1 MNVRRSIATAAAV
14 IGLPLGLSGCG
25 FDAPTDQ
32 VYNPAVGVNNQDG
45 QVDVLNA
52 LVVSAED
59 GSGTLLV
66 SLANNDQSEPDAL
79 AGVSGEGITVDV
91 SGDTSI
97 PAGQLLT
104 FSDGSLAVTGE
115 AVRAGAFVTLT
126 FSFDGAASAT
136 VDAPVV
142 AREGAYADVPVS

>member
-1 MNVRRSIATAAAV
+1 MNVRRSTALAAVV

-52 LVVSAED
+52 LIVSAED
-59 GSGTLLV
+59 GSGTLVV

-79 AGVSGEGITVDV
+79 AGVSGQAEVAV
-91 SGDTSI
+91 SGDAAI
-97 PAGQLLT
+97 PAGGLLVL
-104 FSDGSLAVTGE
+104 SDDTLAVTGE
-115 AVRAGAFVTLT
+115 SVRKGAFVRLT
-126 FSFDGAASAT
+126 FTFENAASAT
-136 VDAPVV
+136 VRAPVV
-142 AREGAYADVPVS
+142 GQDGPYADVPVS